1 MGRPKQFD
9 RTMKIKLTRAQQS
22 SLDLLSEYMGIPKA
36 QIIREVLDVELAGM
50 VLRAHDQLKQ
60 SSARVN

>member
-9 RTMKIKLTRAQQS
+9 RTMKVKLTRAQQS
-22 SLDLLSEYMGIPKA
+22 MLDLMSDYLGIPKA
-36 QIIREVLDVELAGM
+36 QIIREILDVELSGR

>member
-9 RTMKIKLTRAQQS
+9 RTMKIKLTRRQQS
-22 SLDLLSEYMGIPKA
+22 ALDLMSDYLGIPKA
-36 QIIREVLDVELAGM
+36 QIIREILDVELSGM